1 MALTCFICS
10 LTINC
15 VTTYLTCCGCRKNN
29 AHSNCITTA
38 GSSPKNSST
47 WKCSICSPSN
57 FDLLSKIDKL
67 FDLLNS
73 TNDKLDRVVA
83 ENTRFQE
90 KLCSLES
97 RIVKLESNPT
107 TNANVSYSDILNEL
121 HDRQSREK
129 NIILFNVSEPV
140 NDVDD
145 TSLVNDI
152 LTKIE
157 APVVTSQIVRLGKL
171 GPKPR
176 PIKITC
182 EKKSH
187 VGLILK
193 SKNRL
198 KNLPDMKSIH
208 LTVDWTTSQRKF
220 YNKVREQLTIRKNN
234 GENNIYEYIGFIKG
248 VPTILQ
254 KN

>member
-1 MALTCFICS
+1 MPLTCIICS
-10 LTINC
+10 SAINR
-15 VTTYLTCCGCRKNN
+15 VTTYLTCCGCKKNT

-57 FDLLSKIDKL
+57 FDLLSKIEKL

-90 KLCSLES
+90 KLCLLES
-97 RIVKLESNPT
+97 RIAKLESNPT
-107 TNANVSYSDILNEL
+107 SNANVSYSDMFNEL

-129 NIILFNVSEPV
+129 NIILFNVPESN
-140 NDVDD
+140 NDADD

-152 LTKIE
+152 LTKID
-157 APVVTSQIVRLGKL
+157 APVATSHIVRLGKL

-182 EKKSH
+182 EK
-187 VGLILK
+187 
-193 SKNRL
+193 
-198 KNLPDMKSIH
+198 NLM
-208 LTVDWTTSQRKF
+208 L
-220 YNKVREQLTIRKNN
+220 
-234 GENNIYEYIGFIKG
+234 G
-248 VPTILQ
+248 
-254 KN
+254 

>member
-1 MALTCFICS
+1 MAARKLPVIVIA
-10 LTINC
+10 LLLLDPLLK
-15 VTTYLTCCGCRKNN
+15 TYLLGN
-29 AHSNCITTA
+29 AVFLQY
-38 GSSPKNSST
+38 
-47 WKCSICSPSN
+47 CSPSN

-73 TNDKLDRVVA
+73 TNDKLDHVVA

-90 KLCSLES
+90 KLCLLES
-97 RIVKLESNPT
+97 RIVKLESNPI
-107 TNANVSYSDILNEL
+107 TNVIVSYSDILNEL

-129 NIILFNVSEPV
+129 NIILFNVPEPV
-140 NDVDD
+140 KDVND

-157 APVVTSQIVRLGKL
+157 APVAFSQIVRLGKL

-176 PIKITC
+176 PIRFRC

-198 KNLPDMKSIH
+198 RNLPNMKFIH
-208 LTVDWTTSQRKF
+208 LTVDWTTSQRSF
-220 YNKVREQLTIRKNN
+220 YNKVREQLAI
-234 GENNIYEYIGFIKG
+234 
-248 VPTILQ
+248 
-254 KN
+254 